1 MAELEGFKS
10 VFNTLLVCNDVCC
23 IVRGGLLNSL
33 VISKLFNNY
42 TTYLMMKRLFMIAV
56 ALLVLGGAAN
66 AQQSKSDETLEFR
79 PHWSLGVQGGAAYT
93 LGEASFA
100 ELLSPAAQLS
110 ATYHFHHAFG
120 VRAGLSGWQGKGGL
134 LVGSQDVYKFN
145 YGQLSADFTVD
156 LASLIA
162 GFDHQRAF
170 TPYLFAGIGGAYGFN
185 NGAVALAKEYAAAL
199 PYVWD
204 TKAFVVGR
212 AGAGVDFWVSK
223 AIALGLE
230 ANTNFYSDKF
240 NSKQAQ
246 KGLLADWQFNL
257 LAGVKFRLG
266 ENTRPSAVY
275 AAQVA
280 AAEAAAA
287 AAAALAAEK
296 AAAEKAAAEKAA
308 AEKAAAEK
316 AAAEKAA
323 AEAAAAAK
331 AAAEKAAIAAENSE
345 DVFFTIDSYYIRT
358 NEGKKLEKL
367 ASWMKENPD
376 FTVTL
381 VGYADKKTGTYEIN
395 QRISERRANAVKDRL
410 VKLGVPAERI
420 MTFFKG
426 DTVQPFAENAKNRV
440 VICAL
445 E

>member
-10 VFNTLLVCNDVCC
+10 VFNPLLDCDGVCQVAR
-23 IVRGGLLNSL
+23 VRSLNLLT
-33 VISKLFNNY
+33 VSKLFNNY

-100 ELLSPAAQLS
+100 KLLSPAAQLS

-134 LVGSQDVYKFN
+134 VASQDVYKFN

-162 GFDHQRAF
+162 GFDHQRVV

-185 NGAVALAKEYAAAL
+185 NQEAASLATKYAAAL

-212 AGAGVDFWVSK
+212 AGAGVDFWLSD

-230 ANTNFYSDKF
+230 TNANFYSDKL
-240 NSKQAQ
+240 NSKRAE

-266 ENTRPSAVY
+266 DNTRPSAVY

-316 AAAEKAA
+316 AA
-323 AEAAAAAK
+323 
-331 AAAEKAAIAAENSE
+331 IAAENSE
-345 DVFFTIDSYYIRT
+345 DVFFTIDSYYIRS

-367 ASWMKENPD
+367 AAWMKANPD
-376 FTVTL
+376 FNVTL

>member
-1 MAELEGFKS
+1 MSSILRLCVG
-10 VFNTLLVCNDVCC
+10 VCGLCVCKP
-23 IVRGGLLNSL
+23 L

-42 TTYLMMKRLFMIAV
+42 TIYLMMKRLFMIAV
-56 ALLVLGGAAN
+56 TLLVLGSVAN
-66 AQQSKSDETLEFR
+66 AQQSMSDESLEFR
-79 PHWSLGVQGGAAYT
+79 PHWSLGVQGGAGYT
-93 LGEASFA
+93 LGELPFA
-100 ELLSPAAQLS
+100 KLLSPAAQLS

-120 VRAGLSGWQGKGGL
+120 MRAGLSGWQGKGGL
-134 LVGSQDVYKFN
+134 VMSGDVYSFQ
-145 YGQLSADFTVD
+145 YGQLSADLMVD
-156 LASLIA
+156 LANLIS
-162 GFDHQRAF
+162 GFDHQRVF
-170 TPYLFAGIGGAYGFN
+170 SPYLFAGLGGAYGFN
-185 NGAVALAKEYAAAL
+185 NKEAVALSQNHAAAL
-199 PYVWD
+199 PLKWD
-204 TKAFVVGR
+204 KEAFVVGR
-212 AGAGVDFWVSK
+212 LGAGVDFWLTK
-223 AIALGLE
+223 AVAIGVE
-230 ANTNFYSDKF
+230 GDANMFSDKL
-240 NSKQAQ
+240 NSKQAG
-246 KGLLADWQFNL
+246 KGLLADWQFDL

-266 ENTRPSAVY
+266 DNTRPSAVY

-308 AEKAAAEK
+308 AEKVAAEKAAAEK

-323 AEAAAAAK
+323 AEK
-331 AAAEKAAIAAENSE
+331 AAAEKAAIAAQHSEN
-345 DVFFTIDSYYIRT
+345 VFFTIDSYYIRV
-358 NEGKKLEKL
+358 NEGKKLETL
-367 ASWMKENPD
+367 AAWMKENPD

-440 VICAL
+440 VICEL

>member
-1 MAELEGFKS
+1 MK
-10 VFNTLLVCNDVCC
+10 
-23 IVRGGLLNSL
+23 
-33 VISKLFNNY
+33 
-42 TTYLMMKRLFMIAV
+42 KRLFTIAV
-56 ALLVLGGAAN
+56 ALLVSGSAAD
-66 AQQSKSDETLEFR
+66 AQQSENDETIKFC
-79 PHWSLGVQGGAAYT
+79 PHWSFSLQRGAAYT

-100 ELLSPAAQLS
+100 ELISPADQLS
-110 ATYHFHHAFG
+110 ATFHFHHALG
-120 VRAGLSGWQGKGGL
+120 VRAGLSGWQGKGGI
-134 LVGSQDVYKFN
+134 VASQDVYKFN

-162 GFDHQRAF
+162 GFDHQRVV

-212 AGAGVDFWVSK
+212 AGAGVDFWLSD

-230 ANTNFYSDKF
+230 TNANFYSDKL
-240 NSKQAQ
+240 NSKKAT

-323 AEAAAAAK
+323 AEKAAAEK

-367 ASWMKENPD
+367 AAWMKANPD

-410 VKLGVPAERI
+410 IKLGVPAERI

>member
-1 MAELEGFKS
+1 
-10 VFNTLLVCNDVCC
+10 
-23 IVRGGLLNSL
+23 
-33 VISKLFNNY
+33 
-42 TTYLMMKRLFMIAV
+42 MKRLFMIAV
-56 ALLVLGGAAN
+56 ALLALGSAAN
-66 AQQSKSDETLEFR
+66 AQQSMSDESLEFR
-79 PHWSLGVQGGAAYT
+79 PHWSLGVQGGAGYT

-100 ELLSPAAQLS
+100 KLLSPAAQLS

-120 VRAGLSGWQGKGGL
+120 VRAGISGWQGKGGL
-134 LVGSQDVYKFN
+134 VVSEDIYRFK
-145 YGQLSADFTVD
+145 YGQLSADFTMD
-156 LASLIA
+156 LASLIS
-162 GFDHQRAF
+162 GFDHQRVF
-170 TPYLFAGIGGAYGFN
+170 SPYLFAGIGGAYGFN
-185 NGAVALAKEYAAAL
+185 NEEANALATQYGAAFPL
-199 PYVWD
+199 IWD

-212 AGAGVDFWVSK
+212 LGAGVDFWLTK
-223 AIALGLE
+223 AIALGIE
-230 ANTNFYSDKF
+230 GNANMFSDKL
-240 NSKQAQ
+240 NSKECG
-246 KGLLADWQFNL
+246 KGLAADWQFDL

-266 ENTRPSAVY
+266 DNTRPSAAY

-323 AEAAAAAK
+323 AEK
-331 AAAEKAAIAAENSE
+331 AAAEKAAAEKAAVAAENSE
-345 DVFFTIDSYYIRT
+345 DVFFTIDSYYIRPT
-358 NEGKKLEKL
+358 EGKKLETL
-367 ASWMKENPD
+367 AAWMKENPD

-381 VGYADKKTGTYEIN
+381 VGYADKKTGTYEVN

-410 VKLGVPAERI
+410 VKLGVPADRI

-440 VICAL
+440 VICEL

>member
-1 MAELEGFKS
+1 MAELEGFKN
-10 VFNTLLVCNDVCC
+10 VFDPLLVCDCVCC
-23 IVRGGLLNSL
+23 VVRVVTLNLLI
-33 VISKLFNNY
+33 ISKLFNNY

-56 ALLVLGGAAN
+56 ALLVFGSAAN

-134 LVGSQDVYKFN
+134 VASQDVYRFN

-156 LASLIA
+156 LANLIA
-162 GFDHQRAF
+162 GFDHQRVF
-170 TPYLFAGIGGAYGFN
+170 SPYLFAGIGGAYGFN
-185 NGAVALAKEYAAAL
+185 NEAVSLAKEYSAAL

-230 ANTNFYSDKF
+230 ANANFYSDRF
-240 NSKQAQ
+240 NSKQAG

-296 AAAEKAAAEKAA
+296 AAEEKAAAEAA
-308 AEKAAAEK
+308 AAAKAAAEK

-367 ASWMKENPD
+367 AAWMKENPD

>member
-1 MAELEGFKS
+1 
-10 VFNTLLVCNDVCC
+10 
-23 IVRGGLLNSL
+23 
-33 VISKLFNNY
+33 
-42 TTYLMMKRLFMIAV
+42 MMKRLFMIAV
-56 ALLVLGGAAN
+56 ALLALGSAAN
-66 AQQSKSDETLEFR
+66 AQQSMSDESVEFR
-79 PHWSLGVQGGAAYT
+79 PHWSLGVQGGAGYT

-100 ELLSPAAQLS
+100 KLLSPAAQLS

-120 VRAGLSGWQGKGGL
+120 VRVGLSGWQGKGGL
-134 LVGSQDVYKFN
+134 VLSEDIYKFQ
-145 YGQLSADFTVD
+145 YGQLSADFTMD
-156 LASLIA
+156 LASLIS
-162 GFDHQRAF
+162 GFDHQRVF
-170 TPYLFAGIGGAYGFN
+170 SPYLFAGIGGAYGFN
-185 NGAVALAKEYAAAL
+185 NEEANALATQYGAAFPL
-199 PYVWD
+199 IWD

-212 AGAGVDFWVSK
+212 LGAGVDFWLTK
-223 AIALGLE
+223 AIALGIE
-230 ANTNFYSDKF
+230 GNANMFSDKL
-240 NSKQAQ
+240 NSKECG
-246 KGLLADWQFNL
+246 KGLAADWQFDL

-266 ENTRPSAVY
+266 DNTRPSAAY

-323 AEAAAAAK
+323 AEK
-331 AAAEKAAIAAENSE
+331 AAAEKAAAEKAAVAAENSE
-345 DVFFTIDSYYIRT
+345 DVFFTIDSYYIRPT
-358 NEGKKLEKL
+358 EGKKLETL
-367 ASWMKENPD
+367 AAWMKENPD

-381 VGYADKKTGTYEIN
+381 VGYADKKTGTYEVN

-440 VICAL
+440 VICEL

>member
-1 MAELEGFKS
+1 
-10 VFNTLLVCNDVCC
+10 
-23 IVRGGLLNSL
+23 
-33 VISKLFNNY
+33 
-42 TTYLMMKRLFMIAV
+42 MKRLFMIAV
-56 ALLVLGGAAN
+56 ALLTLGSVAN
-66 AQQSKSDETLEFR
+66 AQQSMSDESLEFR
-79 PHWSLGVQGGAAYT
+79 PHWSLGVQGGAGYT
-93 LGEASFA
+93 IGEAAFA
-100 ELLSPAAQLS
+100 KLLSPAAQLS

-134 LVGSQDVYKFN
+134 VVSEDIYRFQ

-156 LASLIA
+156 LASLIS
-162 GFDHQRAF
+162 GFDHQRVF
-170 TPYLFAGIGGAYGFN
+170 SPYLFAGIAGAYGFN
-185 NGAVALAKEYAAAL
+185 NEEAVALSKDHAAAM
-199 PYVWD
+199 PFIWD
-204 TKAFVVGR
+204 KKAFVVGR
-212 AGAGVDFWVSK
+212 VGAGFDFWLTK

-230 ANTNFYSDKF
+230 GNANMFSDKL
-240 NSKQAQ
+240 NSKEAG
-246 KGLLADWQFNL
+246 KGLAADWQFDL

-266 ENTRPSAVY
+266 DNTRPSAVY

-316 AAAEKAA
+316 AAV
-323 AEAAAAAK
+323 
-331 AAAEKAAIAAENSE
+331 AAENSE
-345 DVFFTIDSYYIRT
+345 DVFFTIDSYYIRA

-367 ASWMKENPD
+367 AAWMKENPD

-395 QRISERRANAVKDRL
+395 QRISERRANAVKERL
-410 VKLGVPAERI
+410 VKLGVPADRI

-440 VICAL
+440 VICEL

>member
-1 MAELEGFKS
+1 
-10 VFNTLLVCNDVCC
+10 
-23 IVRGGLLNSL
+23 
-33 VISKLFNNY
+33 
-42 TTYLMMKRLFMIAV
+42 MIAV

-100 ELLSPAAQLS
+100 KLLSPAAQLS

-134 LVGSQDVYKFN
+134 VASQDVYKFN

-162 GFDHQRAF
+162 GFDHQRVV

-185 NGAVALAKEYAAAL
+185 NQEAASLATKYAAAL

-212 AGAGVDFWVSK
+212 AGAGVDFWLSD

-230 ANTNFYSDKF
+230 TNANFYSDKL
-240 NSKQAQ
+240 NSKRAE

-266 ENTRPSAVY
+266 DNTRPSAVY

-323 AEAAAAAK
+323 AERAALC
-331 AAAEKAAIAAENSE
+331 AENSQ
-345 DVFFTIDSYYIRT
+345 DVYFTIGSSYIRKSEDAKIVT
-358 NEGKKLEKL
+358 L
-367 ASWMKENPD
+367 AEWLKANPD
-376 FTVTL
+376 FTVSL
-381 VGYADKKTGTYEIN
+381 VGYADRETGTAKGNLELSKK
-395 QRISERRANAVKDRL
+395 RSVAVAARL
-410 VKLGVPAERI
+410 VKLGVEESRI
-420 MTFFKG
+420 ATDYKG
-426 DTVQPFAENAKNRV
+426 DTVQPFQVNEKNRV
-440 VICAL
+440 VVCGIK
-445 E
+445 

>member
-1 MAELEGFKS
+1 
-10 VFNTLLVCNDVCC
+10 
-23 IVRGGLLNSL
+23 
-33 VISKLFNNY
+33 
-42 TTYLMMKRLFMIAV
+42 MKRLFMIAV

-100 ELLSPAAQLS
+100 KLLSPAAQLS

-134 LVGSQDVYKFN
+134 VASQDVYKFN

-162 GFDHQRAF
+162 GFDHQRVV

-185 NGAVALAKEYAAAL
+185 NQEAASLATKYAAAL

-212 AGAGVDFWVSK
+212 AGAGVDFWLSD

-230 ANTNFYSDKF
+230 TNANFYSDRL
-240 NSKQAQ
+240 NSKRAE

-323 AEAAAAAK
+323 AEKAAAEKAAAEK

-345 DVFFTIDSYYIRT
+345 DVFFTIDSYYIRS

-367 ASWMKENPD
+367 AAWMKANPD
-376 FTVTL
+376 FNVTL

>member
-1 MAELEGFKS
+1 
-10 VFNTLLVCNDVCC
+10 
-23 IVRGGLLNSL
+23 
-33 VISKLFNNY
+33 
-42 TTYLMMKRLFMIAV
+42 MMKRLFMIAV
-56 ALLVLGGAAN
+56 ALLTLGSVAN
-66 AQQSKSDETLEFR
+66 AQQSMSDESLEFR
-79 PHWSLGVQGGAAYT
+79 PHWSLGVQGGAGYT

-100 ELLSPAAQLS
+100 KLLSPAAQLS

-134 LVGSQDVYKFN
+134 VVSEDIYRFQ

-156 LASLIA
+156 LASLIS
-162 GFDHQRAF
+162 GFDHQRVF
-170 TPYLFAGIGGAYGFN
+170 SPYLFAGIGGAYGFN
-185 NGAVALAKEYAAAL
+185 NAEAVALSKNYAAAF

-204 TKAFVVGR
+204 KKAFVVGR
-212 AGAGVDFWVSK
+212 LGAGVDFWLTK
-223 AIALGLE
+223 AIALGIE
-230 ANTNFYSDKF
+230 GNANMFSDKL
-240 NSKQAQ
+240 NSKEAG
-246 KGLLADWQFNL
+246 KGLLADWQFDL

-266 ENTRPSAVY
+266 DNTRPSAVY

-316 AAAEKAA
+316 AAV
-323 AEAAAAAK
+323 
-331 AAAEKAAIAAENSE
+331 AAENSE
-345 DVFFTIDSYYIRT
+345 DVFFTIDSYYIRA

-367 ASWMKENPD
+367 AAWMKENPD

-395 QRISERRANAVKDRL
+395 QRISERRANAVKERL
-410 VKLGVPAERI
+410 VKLGVPADRI

-440 VICAL
+440 VICEL